1 MRILTYQFETTL
13 QFSEAVSDHSFVL
26 RCMPKGDAAQTVM
39 DAQIILTPHA
49 GVAMQTDGFGN
60 RLQVGRLSEPHDSF
74 DFISSGMVVVDPAT
88 DVPEP
93 VYPMYLRHSRYADAD
108 AAIAAFAAQAAQ
120 DGDAGMSAW
129 ARALALA
136 DALHA
141 HLTYEKGVTDVT
153 TCATQAFALGK
164 GVCQDFSHV
173 YLALCRSA
181 EIPARYV
188 NGLML
193 GEGATHAWVEVH
205 DGVRW
210 RGIDPTNDRVVDD
223 TYIALSRGRDFSDC
237 PIESGVFTGGAR
249 QEQQVMVRVTEQ

>member
-13 QFSEAVSDHSFVL
+13 QFSEAVCDHSFVL

-49 GVAMQTDGFGN
+49 GVAMQIDGFGN

-108 AAIAAFAAQAAQ
+108 EAIAAFAAQVIGDNAQ
-120 DGDAGMSAW
+120 ACSWDH
-129 ARALALA
+129 ALALA

-141 HLTYEKGVTDVT
+141 RLAYEKGATDVT
-153 TCATQAFALGK
+153 TSATQAFALGK
-164 GVCQDFSHV
+164 GVCQDFSHI
-173 YLALCRSA
+173 YLALCRCA
-181 EIPARYV
+181 GLPARYV

-210 RGIDPTNDRVVDD
+210 RGVDPTNDRVVDD

-249 QEQQVMVRVTEQ
+249 QEQQVMVRVAEQ